1 MLVSSEKQNLT
12 TIDESCKWQLHKKVK
27 HPQTILRQQRVNC
40 LNVFDHFVGQA
51 LKELNWISKTITWNI
66 YYKNY
71 KVTLYIRRKLGK
83 LLTLICKKFIK
94 TILFVQYRQLWSS
107 ALLSK

>member
-51 LKELNWISKTITWNI
+51 LKELN
-66 YYKNY
+66 
-71 KVTLYIRRKLGK
+71 
-83 LLTLICKKFIK
+83 
-94 TILFVQYRQLWSS
+94 
-107 ALLSK
+107 